1 MPGQFL
7 TIAERERLSKFP
19 QEISKEDVITFFT
32 LTGEDLNQI
41 PTTSADYNRL
51 GFALQ
56 LSALRFLGFCPDEL
70 MTTPSEVVTYVA
82 KQLKIDSPS
91 LDAYGQREHTRTDH
105 LQQIRQYLGFR
116 KASEADLTTLLE
128 WLLQRALE
136 HDKPTLLFQMATDW
150 LYKQKIVR
158 PGVTILERMVI
169 QARQQAQEETYRQ
182 LNFLISDERKS
193 LLDKLLITE
202 ETLGRTP
209 LFWLRYGAVANTP
222 TAILQ
227 TISKLEFLFSYG
239 VSEWDLSSLNPNR
252 QKFLAQMGRK
262 STNQALQRMN
272 EQRRYPIL
280 LSFLR
285 QSQASDLSYDQLAW
299 TTNWYIREETLQEAI
314 NTFVNFQYNQA
325 LSHVWGGG
333 TMSSSD
339 GQRFPVSVKARNAVA
354 LPRYFGYGR
363 GITFYSWTS
372 D

>member
-1 MPGQFL
+1 M
-7 TIAERERLSKFP
+7 
-19 QEISKEDVITFFT
+19 ITFFT

-158 PGVTILERMVI
+158 PGVTILERMVMEHTGDASGGI
-169 QARQQAQEETYRQ
+169 RRVSPKRD
-182 LNFLISDERKS
+182 NKHRKKRIVNS
-193 LLDKLLITE
+193 I
-202 ETLGRTP
+202 
-209 LFWLRYGAVANTP
+209 
-222 TAILQ
+222 
-227 TISKLEFLFSYG
+227 FSS
-239 VSEWDLSSLNPNR
+239 VMSEKHCL
-252 QKFLAQMGRK
+252 
-262 STNQALQRMN
+262 TN
-272 EQRRYPIL
+272 
-280 LSFLR
+280 S
-285 QSQASDLSYDQLAW
+285 
-299 TTNWYIREETLQEAI
+299 
-314 NTFVNFQYNQA
+314 
-325 LSHVWGGG
+325 
-333 TMSSSD
+333 
-339 GQRFPVSVKARNAVA
+339 
-354 LPRYFGYGR
+354 
-363 GITFYSWTS
+363 
-372 D
+372 